1 MLDHDLVYRQS
12 RNEFNVVEGGP
23 MRPDQIKEE
32 INQLEL
38 SEKLMLVEDIWDSI
52 AICNSDIPMAIWQQ
66 QELDAR
72 YKEFKQGASGLQS
85 WQQVHEELREK
96 YK

>member
-1 MLDHDLVYRQS
+1 
-12 RNEFNVVEGGP
+12 
-23 MRPDQIKEE
+23 MRPDQIKEK

-52 AICNSDIPMAIWQQ
+52 AISNSDIPIAMWQQ
-66 QELDAR
+66 RELDAR
-72 YKEFKQGASGLQS
+72 YKEFKQGRAGLQG
-85 WQQVHEELREK
+85 WQEVHEELREK